1 MLCKKEVNTPW
12 HRRNGGGRLFTMK
25 MHPHPQTP
33 LTLGEFIMH
42 AYDVCA
48 VSQAAAIV
56 RLALET
62 QRVLLR
68 GNPRS
73 AWQPGRSAHTRARA
87 LRSKTVAKVIPAPT
101 PS

>member
-1 MLCKKEVNTPW
+1 MAAAE
-12 HRRNGGGRLFTMK
+12 RRCQTLPMK
-25 MHPHPQTP
+25 MQPHPQPP

-48 VSQAAAIV
+48 ASQAAAIV

-68 GNPRS
+68 GNPRF
-73 AWQPGRSAHTRARA
+73 AWQPGRSAHTRA
-87 LRSKTVAKVIPAPT
+87 LRSQ
-101 PS
+101 SS